1 MNFVDLHLHTK
12 HSDGILTPAEVVKT
26 AAAHGVGV
34 ISITD
39 HDNVRGLKEAAEA
52 ARAAAI
58 KIIAG
63 VEVSTTWHAKPI
75 HFMVYGFK
83 PDDKDFLD
91 FLDRQGEKRR
101 SYFADKVEAVAPGL
115 AEEFLLENKTF
126 TGNSITRDFLVRKGI
141 FSDLETAGNALAT
154 VNVADRY
161 VSPEEAIAAAKN
173 AGAVICLAHPLAPK
187 ISLKRI
193 DPAPAAQKKLVAEL
207 KGFGLD
213 GVECYQSSHAKEDVD
228 CALEIASDLRL
239 LVSSGSDWHGP
250 IEILGEGMKAYIPFY
265 APFPG
270 ALQTPPAAV
279 AGLLERLGM
288 AVDNA

>member
-1 MNFVDLHLHTK
+1 MIKF
-12 HSDGILTPAEVVKT
+12 
-26 AAAHGVGV
+26 AADHGVGIV
-34 ISITD
+34 SITD
-39 HDNVRGLKEAAEA
+39 HDNVKGLKEAADA
-52 ARAAAI
+52 ARAADLKLI
-58 KIIAG
+58 VG
-63 VEVSTTWHAKPI
+63 TEVSTTWHGKPI
-75 HFMVYGFK
+75 HFTVYGFK
-83 PDDKDFLD
+83 LDDRNFLD
-91 FLDRQGEKRR
+91 FLDRQCEKRR

-115 AEEFLLENKTF
+115 AEEFLSENKAF
-126 TGNSITRDFLVRKGI
+126 AGNNITGNFLVRRGI
-141 FSDLETAGNALAT
+141 FSDLETAGSALAS
-154 VNVADRY
+154 VKVADRY
-161 VSPEEAIAAAKN
+161 VSPEEAIAAAKS

-193 DPAPAAQKKLVAEL
+193 DPSPEAQKKLVAEL

-213 GVECYQSSHAKEDVD
+213 GVECYQSSHSKEDTD
-228 CALEIASDLRL
+228 YALEIASDLRL

-250 IEILGEGMKAYIPFY
+250 IEVLGEGMKAYIPFY